1 MKSISLAA
9 CICLL
14 YLTPFAAQAA
24 SKDTSFRDPVGN
36 RVQQIQLDIDAPI
49 AKVWWGPN
57 YNPGFVLPWMRP
69 EDHEHVLE
77 GFRKAGWE
85 GLSQ

>member
-1 MKSISLAA
+1 MCRHQLVAFPDYPNTHAHMAKALGQLGRIEEARAALA
-9 CICLL
+9 
-14 YLTPFAAQAA
+14 
-24 SKDTSFRDPVGN
+24 
-36 RVQQIQLDIDAPI
+36 I

-85 GLSQ
+85 G